1 MTSGNMTFREALQV
15 AHRKATLARVIR
27 RPRLRLLQ
35 RVIDRPMRVDPGSG
49 RLINV
54 MLKIEKRVRLDLDL
68 TEIDIDWRSWLD
80 WIIENL
86 PEIIR
91 FILLL
96 LAFLDD
102 PQEETT

>member
-1 MTSGNMTFREALQV
+1 
-15 AHRKATLARVIR
+15 
-27 RPRLRLLQ
+27 
-35 RVIDRPMRVDPGSG
+35 MRVDPRDG

-54 MLKIEKRVRLDLDL
+54 VLKIEKRVRLELDL
-68 TEIDIDWRSWLD
+68 TEIDIDWRAWID

-91 FILLL
+91 FILVI

-102 PQEETT
+102 PQEETS